1 MASHIEGAHA
11 HEEQS
16 QPQDS
21 PDQYQREP
29 VLCRM
34 GLVFEGGFMKRTWA
48 PPLSTMMKVE
58 GRDDAAATYYT
69 IDKGDR
75 SFATMLGLDM
85 SVCEN
90 VPIISYL
97 VDRRNAATEEAMAK
111 VVIEDEDPNAAE
123 QGAPMDIASI
133 KGKKQLMCDIPKE
146 LTIHIPEFGQTP
158 AHSLNVLPSS
168 WKGSRR
174 GVQVECVRLWETA
187 MYNTRSRNTV
197 S

>member
-1 MASHIEGAHA
+1 MASHVEGAHA

-29 VLCRM
+29 VRCRM

-48 PPLSTMMKVE
+48 PPLSTMIKVE
-58 GRDDAAATYYT
+58 RRDDAAATYYT

-75 SFATMLGLDM
+75 SFATMLGLNM
-85 SVCEN
+85 SVRSPCEN
-90 VPIISYL
+90 FPIISYL
-97 VDRRNAATEEAMAK
+97 VDRRNAATEAAMAK

-133 KGKKQLMCDIPKE
+133 
-146 LTIHIPEFGQTP
+146 
-158 AHSLNVLPSS
+158 
-168 WKGSRR
+168 R
-174 GVQVECVRLWETA
+174 GEI
-187 MYNTRSRNTV
+187 NN
-197 S
+197 